1 MVPFFWVTDQMADET
16 IPHPDEPD
24 VDDASENPPEVT
36 DESQEN
42 APEADDSVESEAGDE
57 SEESDAQDESGENG
71 AQEDGAPEQ
80 PTQRRREA
88 RDLEVSGDVTIDGKA
103 FPLRDWSSSGF
114 SIESCDLEFEDHAR
128 VPIDFNVTHSA
139 GSLTFSCKAVIVR
152 SDTVSCE
159 VAGAFVEMGREDRV
173 AVTAYFDSLDEA

>member
-1 MVPFFWVTDQMADET
+1 MADET
-16 IPHPDEPD
+16 LQNTDEPD
-24 VDDASENPPEVT
+24 VDDASENSAEVA
-36 DESQEN
+36 DELQET
-42 APEADDSVESEAGDE
+42 APEAEEPGESQAQDE
-57 SEESDAQDESGENG
+57 PGESDAQDEDTP
-71 AQEDGAPEQ
+71 AQ

-88 RDLEVSGDVTIDGKA
+88 RDFEVTGDVTIDGKA

-114 SIESCDLEFEDHAR
+114 GIVSCDLEFEDHAR
-128 VPIDFNVTHSA
+128 VPIDFNVTHAA
-139 GSLTFSCKAVIVR
+139 GTLSFSCKAIIVR